1 MTSQEDYYDPEVDV
15 RPSSPGLVATQ
26 INYKPEESPPPY
38 IPSPSSSGSVSP
50 EPDTKTNHQEGHTE
64 SPRFPAKKQP
74 KRKKRRKGRTRPS
87 QGDAVLISYLDP
99 NRPDIAREVAQHALN
114 SASQSE
120 AEEET
125 EKDMSGDGGDE
136 EEDNDDGT
144 KNKRR
149 NNPQTTELT
158 TKAQAALH
166 DVLMDDPAPEQQ
178 VVSASLAMHGAV
190 NGTTK
195 EHSLVN
201 DAATLHVSLHALQN
215 REAPFKSLCPP
226 LPLKIEPS
234 FPEGKREIED
244 ESITTSPALAKFT
257 ISAAEANPNSTLPA
271 IQKSPP
277 RSMSSHSPEGVQN
290 LPSLQTTLGQIVGTP
305 IADPPNATSPFP
317 QILGQ
322 SPIVTRPQHMAAGPG
337 PSPIGY
343 SHPSPASSKDMT
355 TMSPPGYPSH
365 PSLWRSPPKEG
376 SLGTI
381 SPPASVPGLT
391 PSTSYPSPTENTSP
405 ESSTTPQSLNGALLT
420 TTTAFKCTHPG
431 CTAPP
436 FQTQY
441 LLNSHANVHSSNRPH
456 YCPVKSCPRS
466 VSGRGFKR
474 KNEMIRHGLVHD
486 SPGYVCPFCADQQ
499 HKYPR
504 PDNLQRHVR
513 VHHPDKE
520 RDDPQ
525 LRSVLALR
533 SGDGSRGRRRRTGT

>member
-1 MTSQEDYYDPEVDV
+1 MTLQEDYYDPDEDV
-15 RPSSPGLVATQ
+15 RHPSPGLVPTQ
-26 INYKPEESPPPY
+26 INYKPEETPPPY
-38 IPSPSSSGSVSP
+38 IPTSPSSLGSVSP
-50 EPDTKTNHQEGHTE
+50 EPDARTNDQEGHTE
-64 SPRFPAKKQP
+64 SPHLPARKKS
-74 KRKKRRKGRTRPS
+74 KGKKRRKGRTRPS
-87 QGDAVLISYLDP
+87 QGDAVLISYLEP

-120 AEEET
+120 AEEEP
-125 EKDMSGDGGDE
+125 EKDMSGDGDE
-136 EEDNDDGT
+136 EDDDGGT
-144 KNKRR
+144 KDNRR
-149 NNPQTTELT
+149 DNPQSTELT

-166 DVLMDDPAPEQQ
+166 DAFMNDPAPEQH

-201 DAATLHVSLHALQN
+201 DAATLHTRLNALQN
-215 REAPFKSLCPP
+215 PEAPLKSLCPP
-226 LPLKIEPS
+226 LPLKIEPP
-234 FPEGKREIED
+234 FPEGKGEIED
-244 ESITTSPALAKFT
+244 ESITTSPALAKFA
-257 ISAAEANPNSTLPA
+257 ISAAEANPDSTLPA

-277 RSMSSHSPEGVQN
+277 RSMSSHSPDGVQS
-290 LPSLQTTLGQIVGTP
+290 LPSLQTTLDQIVSTP
-305 IADPPNATSPFP
+305 IADTPNATSPYS

-322 SPIVTRPQHMAAGPG
+322 SPIVTRPQHMAAGTG
-337 PSPIGY
+337 PSPIVY

-355 TMSPPGYPSH
+355 SMSPPGYPSH
-365 PSLWRSPPKEG
+365 PSLWRSTPKEG
-376 SLGTI
+376 SLSTT

-391 PSTSYPSPTENTSP
+391 PSTSYPSPKENTSP
-405 ESSTTPQSLNGALLT
+405 ESSTTPQSLNGAVLT
-420 TTTAFKCTHPG
+420 NGAITTTAFKCTHPG

-456 YCPVKSCPRS
+456 YCPVKTCPRS

-504 PDNLQRHVR
+504 PDNLQRFGFSQYL
-513 VHHPDKE
+513 VH
-520 RDDPQ
+520 
-525 LRSVLALR
+525 
-533 SGDGSRGRRRRTGT
+533 